1 MEPMVTAEIS
11 ADAIR
16 RNILAIRR
24 RLGSAAVLCPAV
36 KADAYG
42 HGLLGVLPVLL
53 EAGIDRLAVAH
64 LAEALEARRLGWD
77 RALLCLAP
85 VLAGCDESESRERAE
100 AAVQAGI
107 SLTVMSLSEAQILKA
122 AAERLSVTALVE
134 VKVDTGMGRMGLIPE
149 QAEQL
154 VRDIAGLGPLAI
166 EGVYTHF
173 ASADEPSLD
182 SSREQLDRFI
192 VLRDRLRRADLP
204 IRHFHAA
211 NSAAIFRFPE
221 SHLDRVRPGL
231 ALYGYWGGP
240 EGERPADLTPAM
252 RVVSR
257 LVAVRR
263 IPSDCT
269 VGYGRTFRTR
279 RDSVIGIV
287 PIGYADGY
295 RRSLGNAAV
304 MLLEAVRGLPRRA
317 VAVVGRISM
326 DQTTVDLTDAGEVR
340 VGDRIT
346 VIDSDPSAPNSVETL
361 ARKLHT
367 IPYEIT
373 CLVGTRVR
381 RVLSRGCA

>member
-24 RLGSAAVLCPAV
+24 RLRSAAVLCPAV

-42 HGLLGVLPVLL
+42 HGLAGVLPVLL
-53 EAGIDRLAVAH
+53 EARIDRLAVAH
-64 LAEALEARRLGWD
+64 LGEALEARRLGWD
-77 RALLCLAP
+77 RPLLCLAP

-100 AAVQAGI
+100 AAVEAGI

-122 AAERLSVTALVE
+122 AADRLTVTALVE
-134 VKVDTGMGRMGLIPE
+134 VKVDTGMGRMGLTPD

-154 VRDIAGLGPLAI
+154 VRDIAGLGLLAI

-192 VLRDRLRRADLP
+192 VLRDRLRRTDLP

-211 NSAAIFRFPE
+211 NSAAIFRFPG

-231 ALYGYWGGP
+231 AVYGYWGGP
-240 EGERPADLTPAM
+240 AGERPVDLTPAM

-263 IPSDCT
+263 IPSGCT

-295 RRSLGNAAV
+295 RRSLGNDAV

-340 VGDRIT
+340 VGDRII
-346 VIDSDPSAPNSVETL
+346 VIDSDPSAPNSVEAL

-373 CLVGTRVR
+373 CLVGSRVR
-381 RVLSRGCA
+381 RVLSQGCA